1 MKGQPDVYV
10 WFEFNRY
17 QVVPEVEDGLFL
29 ANYQDD
35 EEDNYDSENFTLDL
49 GGSFVARVHGKI
61 VGNRYFFSF
70 LNAGWRNICFRVF
83 IEMSE
88 DPEVELINLS
98 HPGLIRT
105 IYDMGYDYENETKNS
120 ANIKEMEES
129 GSSSEF
135 DNFCDSEETDES
147 SQKYLIGLM
156 APESYCRI
164 DGVIYSSQIMFES
177 LKTFFI
183 LSPQK

>member
-1 MKGQPDVYV
+1 
-10 WFEFNRY
+10 
-17 QVVPEVEDGLFL
+17 
-29 ANYQDD
+29 
-35 EEDNYDSENFTLDL
+35 
-49 GGSFVARVHGKI
+49 
-61 VGNRYFFSF
+61 
-70 LNAGWRNICFRVF
+70 
-83 IEMSE
+83 MSE
-88 DPEVELINLS
+88 DSEVELINLS

-120 ANIKEMEES
+120 ANIREMEES

-135 DNFCDSEETDES
+135 DNFCDSEEVDES